1 VAFGLTGPARLTQ
14 LEPSAA
20 LQPLAIPSPFQLTCS
35 HELLLVTCRL
45 PAASWNA
52 VAHRSR
58 RSMIAAD
65 RPRRVVASGD
75 ACANGQARLW
85 RSNDVFLL
93 LWPSRVGPWA
103 AGFLAQRISDG
114 AFIHA
119 RRGGDCDW
127 LETLAGVDWPSL
139 DASFRVFVCAMQCLG
154 ADCRAP

>member
-1 VAFGLTGPARLTQ
+1 
-14 LEPSAA
+14 
-20 LQPLAIPSPFQLTCS
+20 
-35 HELLLVTCRL
+35 
-45 PAASWNA
+45 
-52 VAHRSR
+52 
-58 RSMIAAD
+58 MIAAD

-85 RSNDVFLL
+85 RSHDVFLL

-139 DASFRVFVCAMQCLG
+139 DASFRVFALCGVWE
-154 ADCRAP
+154 